1 MNRLYV
7 GTLYHRRQAPT
18 IHKFTYSVFLPYLNV
33 SRLDESLRH
42 LPGWGTGRF
51 SPASFRRTDF
61 LAPHDQDLSTVVK
74 DKVNQELGVRPS
86 GDIYLLA
93 NLRYFGYSINPI
105 ACYFCFDTSEELQAI
120 VLEVTN
126 TPWEERITY
135 VVPCANGQADFEF
148 HKAMHVSPFNPM
160 DMTYHFA
167 CKAPNDKLN
176 LRLQVS
182 QASEPIFLASLALT
196 AQPLTAKS
204 AVAILWRYPHM
215 TVKVAAGI
223 YWQALKL
230 WLKRTPVY
238 AHPSKEH
245 AL

>member
-7 GTLYHRRQAPT
+7 GTLYHRRQVPT
-18 IHKFTYSVFLPYLNV
+18 IHKFKYSVFVPYLNV

-51 SPASFRRTDF
+51 SLASFRRTDF
-61 LAPHDQDLSTVVK
+61 LTPHDQDLGTVVK
-74 DKVNQELGVRPS
+74 DKVNQELGFRPS
-86 GDIYLLA
+86 GDVYLLA

-105 ACYFCFDTSEELQAI
+105 ACYFCFDTDEELQAI

-135 VVPCANGQADFEF
+135 VVPCTNGQADFEF
-148 HKAMHVSPFNPM
+148 NKAMHVSPFNPM

-167 CKAPNDKLN
+167 CNTPDDKLN
-176 LRLQVS
+176 IRLQVS